1 MDRLYFAY
9 GSNMSSARLGERVPD
24 ARALGRA
31 LLTGFRLAWNKPGR
45 DGSGKANIV
54 LAESHV
60 VWGVLYEFPSVS
72 SSVSSSSSSN
82 SSSSS
87 SWAVLDGIERD
98 YARETWTVEGLR
110 GERVAAQVY
119 RWRGEPEAPDLAPQ
133 AWYRG
138 HLLDGAREHGLP
150 RDVIEALERPLEEI
164 LRPR

>member
-60 VWGVLYEFPSVS
+60 VWGVLYEFPGS
-72 SSVSSSSSSN
+72 SASSSSN
-82 SSSSS
+82 SSSS
-87 SWAVLDGIERD
+87 WAVLDTIERD
-98 YARETWTVEGLR
+98 YARETWTVEDLR
-110 GERVAAQVY
+110 GARVAAQVY

-164 LRPR
+164 L